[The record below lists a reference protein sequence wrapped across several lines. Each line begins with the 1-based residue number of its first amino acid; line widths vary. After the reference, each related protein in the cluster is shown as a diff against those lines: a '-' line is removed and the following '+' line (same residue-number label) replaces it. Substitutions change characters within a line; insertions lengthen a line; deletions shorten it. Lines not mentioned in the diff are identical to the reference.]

1 MPRVTTI
8 AARAGILGEKKRAF
22 VERQL
27 NCTLGKLW
35 QREERVR
42 SNSAMN
48 TFVLEALHVKYLTYV
63 TPPTKRFPGVLI
75 NKELIALILIYVP
88 TRLFAAFYRQTFS
101 Q

>member
-1 MPRVTTI
+1 
-8 AARAGILGEKKRAF
+8 
-22 VERQL
+22 
-27 NCTLGKLW
+27 
-35 QREERVR
+35 
-42 SNSAMN
+42 MN

-63 TPPTKRFPGVLI
+63 IPSTKRFPGVLI